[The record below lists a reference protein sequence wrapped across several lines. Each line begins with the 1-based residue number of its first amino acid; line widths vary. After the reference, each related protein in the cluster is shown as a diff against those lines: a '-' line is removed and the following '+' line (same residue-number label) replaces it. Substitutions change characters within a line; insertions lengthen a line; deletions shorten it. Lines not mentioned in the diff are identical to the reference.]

1 MLRLGPDFRKIAI
14 GNAASNLSD
23 GIAFICM
30 PLLAASISDDPLA
43 VSGLSVACA
52 IPRIISVLGIGV
64 LIDRVDR
71 RPLLYLSNFSRAV
84 MFGVV
89 TLLVFLGVADLWVL
103 YVSYA
108 VIGVIETLADSSV
121 FAVLPKAVPSKA
133 LLDHANS
140 RIAGTQVVIDEF
152 VGPPLG
158 GFLFGLAA
166 FAPTAVNAAVLL
178 VAGVSYVMLRGD
190 YRSTI
195 VVSER
200 PSVVADLRE
209 GAAWTARHPI
219 VRTLVIVGCIVS
231 VGYMI
236 PFSYLVLYASKVLGL
251 DATGY
256 GLLLSFSAVGG
267 AGRVVGRG
275 SCPATTRVR
284 VVDRRCTPARSRRLR
299 GHRLDRQRHRRRDR
313 PGGLHLPLR
322 RLGGARLVRAPAD
335 HPGRDHG
342 SGGVDEP
349 PARAARTRP
358 RCVPRRC
365 ARLGARLAG
374 PVRRRRRA
382 LRHRR
387 GPVRHPRSSAPR
399 LGACASGVGRRCR
412 RGRRR
417 ALTTRC
423 GRDQSDVADPAMA
436 PMRESAMNDRAV
448 TFTPCRSLRTAIARM
463 TSSE

>member
-43 VSGLSVACA
+43 VSGLSVAYA

-267 AGRVVGRG
+267 LAGSWVAGRVR
-275 SCPATTRVR
+275 
-284 VVDRRCTPARSRRLR
+284 
-299 GHRLDRQRHRRRDR
+299 
-313 PGGLHLPLR
+313 R
-322 RLGGARLVRAPAD
+322 RLGYGWSIVGALLLGAAAFVVIALTDNVIVVAIALAAYICHSVVWGVLASSVRQRITPDEIMGRVGSMSRLLGLLGLGLGAFL
-335 HPGRDHG
+335 
-342 SGGVDEP
+342 GGVLASVLGLRVP
-349 PARAARTRP
+349 FVVAAGLFVIAAALCVTL
-358 RCVPRRC
+358 VPR
-365 ARLGARLAG
+365 L
-374 PVRRRRRA
+374 RA
-382 LRHRR
+382 WERAQAES
-387 GPVRHPRSSAPR
+387 VE
-399 LGACASGVGRRCR
+399 GVVEAAEER
-412 RGRRR
+412 
-417 ALTTRC
+417 
-423 GRDQSDVADPAMA
+423 
-436 PMRESAMNDRAV
+436 
-448 TFTPCRSLRTAIARM
+448 
-463 TSSE
+463 